1 MSVETDSTHRRNK
14 RRSDAVPRGV
24 ASATPIFA
32 TRAANAEL
40 WDSDGKRYID
50 FAGGIGVLATGHR
63 HPRVIDAVRDQLERF
78 THTAFQVVQYEQ
90 YVQLVERLNALAPF
104 SGPART
110 LLLTTGAEAVENA
123 IKIARVATGRSAVIA
138 FGGAFHGRTQLA
150 MALTGKVAYRRS
162 LGSGLVDVF
171 RAPFPRHPD
180 RSVEQSIRAI
190 ESLFYTDVEPTRL
203 AAIIL
208 EPVQGEGGFNVAPP
222 ELLHAL
228 RRICDQHGILLIAD
242 EIQSG
247 YGRTGRMFAI
257 EHSGVEPDII
267 TVAKSMAGGFPLA
280 GVVGRADLMNCVEP
294 GGLGGTYAGSPIGCA
309 AALAVLDV
317 FEEDRLLERA
327 TVIGEQIRHR
337 LSQIAARSDV
347 VPMANVRGLG
357 AMIGFDLV
365 KDATTGEPDGA
376 AAKVVTARALERGL
390 IILSCGAQGETIRI
404 LVPLT
409 ISDATLQ
416 EGLLML
422 EQALSA
428 SPDR

>member
-1 MSVETDSTHRRNK
+1 
-14 RRSDAVPRGV
+14 
-24 ASATPIFA
+24 
-32 TRAANAEL
+32 
-40 WDSDGKRYID
+40 
-50 FAGGIGVLATGHR
+50 
-63 HPRVIDAVRDQLERF
+63 
-78 THTAFQVVQYEQ
+78 
-90 YVQLVERLNALAPF
+90 
-104 SGPART
+104 
-110 LLLTTGAEAVENA
+110 
-123 IKIARVATGRSAVIA
+123 
-138 FGGAFHGRTQLA
+138 
-150 MALTGKVAYRRS
+150 
-162 LGSGLVDVF
+162 
-171 RAPFPRHPD
+171 
-180 RSVEQSIRAI
+180 
-190 ESLFYTDVEPTRL
+190 
-203 AAIIL
+203 
-208 EPVQGEGGFNVAPP
+208 
-222 ELLHAL
+222 
-228 RRICDQHGILLIAD
+228 
-242 EIQSG
+242 
-247 YGRTGRMFAI
+247 
-257 EHSGVEPDII
+257 
-267 TVAKSMAGGFPLA
+267 
-280 GVVGRADLMNCVEP
+280 
-294 GGLGGTYAGSPIGCA
+294 
-309 AALAVLDV
+309 V